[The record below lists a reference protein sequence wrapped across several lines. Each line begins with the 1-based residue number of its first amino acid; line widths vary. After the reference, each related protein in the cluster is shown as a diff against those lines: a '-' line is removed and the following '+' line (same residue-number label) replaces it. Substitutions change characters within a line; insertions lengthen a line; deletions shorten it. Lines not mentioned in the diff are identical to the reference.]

1 MTIKPFLIAV
11 SAFLTAFITCSSV
24 SHAQAENLTPEQIS
38 GNNDY
43 IIRGSITWTDND
55 NNDGLRPYAL
65 EVTLMM
71 DDEMVDSTKASV
83 VNGWVYEFTDLPEPA
98 SENTYTVKLDPVT
111 GYEVTCSRREAE
123 HPRTFEY
130 DFNAVHTKT
139 IVSISGSVMWDDD
152 DDRDGIRPESIIV
165 ELLAGRENAGTITV
179 TAQSGWKY
187 HFDGQNKYDGAREI
201 PYRIESHEIPGYEM
215 DSGDLSVAYRHI
227 PITTSVDFILQFDD
241 RNNQDN
247 TRPEKI
253 TATLMDRTKLISK
266 QELSPSTGWKCT
278 FSDIP
283 LNENGKKIA
292 YTVEIPDVEGYSKTR
307 TDYGCLLSENKE
319 TTTISGT
326 ILWNDGGDE
335 MNKRPEEVQVILYS
349 NGCFLT
355 STKARADTGWKYS
368 FMNLLQTNKGSK
380 IRYTVS
386 QSEIPGYDTS
396 INDLTITNTM
406 HKAAEPEPET
416 ETGASSESGKKKP
429 ALLPF
434 FLIAGLSTGFMIHL
448 LRKKRS

>member
-1 MTIKPFLIAV
+1 M
-11 SAFLTAFITCSSV
+11 
-24 SHAQAENLTPEQIS
+24 
-38 GNNDY
+38 
-43 IIRGSITWTDND
+43 
-55 NNDGLRPYAL
+55 
-65 EVTLMM
+65 
-71 DDEMVDSTKASV
+71 
-83 VNGWVYEFTDLPEPA
+83 
-98 SENTYTVKLDPVT
+98 
-111 GYEVTCSRREAE
+111 
-123 HPRTFEY
+123 
-130 DFNAVHTKT
+130 
-139 IVSISGSVMWDDD
+139 
-152 DDRDGIRPESIIV
+152 
-165 ELLAGRENAGTITV
+165 
-179 TAQSGWKY
+179 
-187 HFDGQNKYDGAREI
+187 
-201 PYRIESHEIPGYEM
+201 
-215 DSGDLSVAYRHI
+215 
-227 PITTSVDFILQFDD
+227 
-241 RNNQDN
+241 
-247 TRPEKI
+247 
-253 TATLMDRTKLISK
+253 
-266 QELSPSTGWKCT
+266 
-278 FSDIP
+278 
-283 LNENGKKIA
+283 
-292 YTVEIPDVEGYSKTR
+292 EIPDVEGYSKTR